1 MALSPRWVER
11 NIVNKNKATLRYSFG
26 EITVR
31 IGTDGNVDQPDQIA
45 DHMLSTAAAALGA
58 EALHLGITQAQQ
70 QGNDDTL
77 DQTCKSTVEFG
88 EITVTAEITFNLK
101 QRISKRTIND
111 VVFRNVLPIIWQT
124 AGLYFGDRRSD
135 STSQAPLTQ
144 RQRTESTKHLE
155 AVFALDSSAD
165 TQRQE
170 AQREQQLAGSR

>member
-1 MALSPRWVER
+1 MAPSPGWAESTT
-11 NIVNKNKATLRYSFG
+11 VNKNKATLRYSFG

-45 DHMLSTAAAALGA
+45 DHMLSTATAALGA

-70 QGNDDTL
+70 QGNDDAL

-88 EITVTAEITFNLK
+88 EIKVTAEITFSL
-101 QRISKRTIND
+101 QRRISKRTIND

-135 STSQAPLTQ
+135 ATSQTPLTQ
-144 RQRTESTKHLE
+144 QERSESNRHLE
-155 AVFALDSSAD
+155 ALFALDASAD
-165 TQRQE
+165 TGRQE
-170 AQREQQLAGSR
+170 ARREQQLAAR